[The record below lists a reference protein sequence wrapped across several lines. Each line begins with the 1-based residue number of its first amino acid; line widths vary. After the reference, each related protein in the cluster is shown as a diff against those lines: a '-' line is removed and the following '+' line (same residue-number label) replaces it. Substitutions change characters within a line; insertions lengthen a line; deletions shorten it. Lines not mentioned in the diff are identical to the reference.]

1 MLPAAAR
8 CTLPEVQIDKGSF
21 FILAFTLA
29 AGGVGGYYAS
39 ERHLIHPAP
48 PPPPPPPPPAPTVS
62 AATIATPPPPPKPA
76 PTCDDMVGA
85 PGACPPPVWPAEE
98 GMGGCGTLPTKRCED
113 FKQAMKPRVAER
125 AVACINALNQAQ
137 RCDPNRLELCGHT
150 ALMSACSIDESPP
163 EADAA
168 PDEIATHCTAIL
180 HGCEGVSPGPTLRD
194 CRATLSGM
202 SILGRDRMVACM
214 KTHCTDK
221 GLLFC
226 EAQLEQK

>member
-1 MLPAAAR
+1 M
-8 CTLPEVQIDKGSF
+8 QIDAGSF

-39 ERHLIHPAP
+39 EKHLFRP
-48 PPPPPPPPPAPTVS
+48 PPPPPAAPPPPAPTVS
-62 AATIATPPPPPKPA
+62 AATSAPPPPPPKPA
-76 PTCDDMVGA
+76 PTCDDMVGS

-98 GMGGCGTLPTKRCED
+98 GMPGCGTLPTKRCED

-125 AVACINALNQAQ
+125 AVACLNALNQAQ

-150 ALMSACSIDESPP
+150 ALMSACSIVEPLGPDG
-163 EADAA
+163 AGA
-168 PDEIATHCTAIL
+168 PSDSGTDEIATHCASIL
-180 HGCEGVSPGPTLRD
+180 HECEGVSSGPTMHD
-194 CRATLSGM
+194 CRTTLAGM
-202 SILGRDRMVACM
+202 SVLGRDRMVACM

-226 EAQLEQK
+226 EAQIDVK

>member
-1 MLPAAAR
+1 M
-8 CTLPEVQIDKGSF
+8 QIDTGSF

-39 ERHLIHPAP
+39 EKHLIHPAP
-48 PPPPPPPPPAPTVS
+48 PPPAPPPPPPTVS
-62 AATIATPPPPPKPA
+62 AATIAPPPPPPKPA

-85 PGACPPPVWPAEE
+85 PAACPPPVWPAEE
-98 GMGGCGTLPTKRCED
+98 GMGGCGMLPVKRCED

-150 ALMSACSIDESPP
+150 ALMSACSIVEPPP
-163 EADAA
+163 EADAG

-180 HGCEGVSPGPTLRD
+180 HGCEAVTPGPTMHD
-194 CRATLSGM
+194 CRTTLAGM
-202 SILGRDRMVACM
+202 SVLGRDRMVACM
-214 KTHCTDK
+214 KTHCNDK

-226 EAQLEQK
+226 EAQVEAGQSAQPK